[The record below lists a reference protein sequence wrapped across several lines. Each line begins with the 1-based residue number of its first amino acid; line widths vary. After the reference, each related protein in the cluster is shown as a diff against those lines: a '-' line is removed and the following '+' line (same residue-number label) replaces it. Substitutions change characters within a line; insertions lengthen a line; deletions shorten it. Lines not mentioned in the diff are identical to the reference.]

1 MTSRCLKS
9 QCYQK
14 LRWLWLQCC
23 WWLWQ
28 LVNHRYAANVGLSLA
43 LIPGN
48 PAGKLIISIL
58 DQIFCR
64 FVFFISSSWT
74 SSLGLE
80 PEYGTLPELLKSE
93 GYTNHLV
100 GKWHLGQSKVC
111 FILNVGFRNLRS
123 FASTIFIIPQLLFS
137 QVSHYRRRN
146 ITPWGEVL
154 THSTVS
160 LVLDLTIGQNNKG
173 AAGDITFAFV
183 AMAHWL

>member
-1 MTSRCLKS
+1 MS
-9 QCYQK
+9 
-14 LRWLWLQCC
+14 
-23 WWLWQ
+23 
-28 LVNHRYAANVGLSLA
+28 HRYAANVGLSLA

-64 FVFFISSSWT
+64 FVFCVSSSLT

-111 FILNVGFRNLRS
+111 FILNVGFRNS
-123 FASTIFIIPQLLFS
+123 
-137 QVSHYRRRN
+137 
-146 ITPWGEVL
+146 
-154 THSTVS
+154 
-160 LVLDLTIGQNNKG
+160 
-173 AAGDITFAFV
+173 
-183 AMAHWL
+183 

>member
-1 MTSRCLKS
+1 MS
-9 QCYQK
+9 
-14 LRWLWLQCC
+14 
-23 WWLWQ
+23 
-28 LVNHRYAANVGLSLA
+28 HRYAANVGLSLA

-64 FVFFISSSWT
+64 FVFCVSSSLT

-111 FILNVGFRNLRS
+111 FILNVGFRNSWS
-123 FASTIFIIPQLLFS
+123 FASTIFIFPQLLFS
-137 QVSHYRRRN
+137 QVSHCRRN